1 MQITI
6 EQLNQL
12 EQKQISKDL
21 TALKTTEHKNVYQ
34 YILHLINSNSLLN
47 KETLSIFHALYQD
60 TALSY
65 QDKFSPSDYRNCTLI
80 PLTKNHRPPMPEDLS
95 HLMEHYL
102 NQINTSK
109 GIFSPIEYAVL
120 CHKRFLDI
128 SPFSD
133 YNLEVG
139 KLLLNYLLLTENQ
152 ICFLPDDDREYFK
165 SLNQAQQMDYPVV
178 EPLIQ
183 YISSYVVQIK

>member
-12 EQKQISKDL
+12 KQQQISKDL
-21 TALKTTEHKNVYQ
+21 ASLKTNEHKNVYQ
-34 YILHLINSNSLLN
+34 YILHLINSNSLLT

-60 TALSY
+60 ASLSY
-65 QDKFSPSDYRNCTLI
+65 QDKFTPSDYRNCTLV
-80 PLTKNHRPPMPEDLS
+80 PLTVNHKPPKPEDLP

-139 KLLLNYLLLTENQ
+139 KLLLDYLLLAENQ
-152 ICFLPDDDREYFK
+152 ICFLPDNDAKYFNA
-165 SLNQAQQMDYPVV
+165 LEQAQQMDYPVI